1 MMRCV
6 RAARNVIDKERLVWS
21 DGVEALHVLDGI
33 IRLRRRQVPAGMADV
48 GIYLRRAAEQIRLP
62 LAGVAADEA
71 IEVVEA
77 HAGWPLIER
86 PGLAGRK
93 RWRVVILAEPGGAIA
108 VIPQDAADCRL
119 VAGDDAVVTR
129 EAGCL
134 LGNHAEADRV
144 MVAPGNQGGPR
155 RRT

>member
-33 IRLRRRQVPAGMADV
+33 IRLRRGQVPAGMADV
-48 GIYLRRAAEQIRLP
+48 GIYLRRTAEQIRLP

-93 RWRVVILAEPGGAIA
+93 RRRVVILAEPGGAIA
-108 VIPQDAADCRL
+108 VIPEDPPNRRL
-119 VAGDDAVVTR
+119 VGCNDAVV
-129 EAGCL
+129 AGVAGRL
-134 LGNHAEADRV
+134 FGDNAEANRE
-144 MVAPGNQGGPR
+144 MGATGEKGR
-155 RRT
+155 A